1 MKFYSYSGDE
11 GKHKCAQ
18 PYPLLRKSGEEKQ
31 LGSVR
36 TKDKPHMLDK
46 ELLR

>member
-1 MKFYSYSGDE
+1 MKFYSYRGDE
-11 GKHKCAQ
+11 GKHKCAHSNH
-18 PYPLLRKSGEEKQ
+18 LLRKSDEEKQ

-36 TKDKPHMLDK
+36 TKDKPHILDK